1 MINNK
6 VLLKFKPNLKV
17 LLPLG
22 VLLSGCVSPIV
33 TYVPTD
39 GQSVVYSGG
48 VGAISDVTSAANLE
62 IYPTFKYQ
70 APNEVPTFT
79 LMVTNN
85 SDQPIDFDPA
95 SIASTIDAHSC
106 HVYTLEERVAEIRR
120 VAKNKQ
126 IALAIAGGLA
136 AGAAAYNASHQ
147 TTHYS
152 SWGYVGNRPVF
163 MSGTIQTYNPAAGM
177 FAGMAVGAATGVG
190 IHQIAQAA
198 GNQEQVAQGIF
209 QRTTIAPGATA
220 VGQVQIKAGG
230 SSFSNIRLTVPV
242 SGQSVTA
249 SFDRKVTQ

>member
-1 MINNK
+1 MNMEV
-6 VLLKFKPNLKV
+6 VLVTITRRLIVSLTV
-17 LLPLG
+17 GTWLT
-22 VLLSGCVSPIV
+22 GCVSPIV
-33 TYVPTD
+33 TYVPTA

-48 VGAISDVTSAANLE
+48 VGAIADLTSAAKLE

-70 APNEVPTFT
+70 TPDDVPTFT

-85 SDQPIDFDPA
+85 SDQPLDFDPA
-95 SIASTIDAHSC
+95 EIGSTIDARSC

-147 TTHYS
+147 TTNYS

-163 MSGTIQTYNPAAGM
+163 VSGTIQTYNPAAGM
-177 FAGMAVGAATGVG
+177 FAGLAAGAATGVG

-198 GNQEQVAQGIF
+198 GNQEQAAQGIF

-220 VGQVQIKAGG
+220 VGQVQIKAGR
-230 SSFSNIRLTVPV
+230 SSFSNVRLTVPV
-242 SGQSVTA
+242 SGQPVSA